1 MLGIGGWGTVKES
14 FTDMRVRSYFGVY
27 TVTDDPWR
35 HQRRLAH
42 GTTLHGLQRTDAGHE
57 YEPTT
62 YYGPQSG
69 VGLTLG
75 AADRLAGPDA
85 AIGIVGLGS
94 GTLSCYRRPG
104 QRWTIF
110 EIDPAM
116 VRIAR
121 DPAKFTF
128 LAHCAPGVPIVLGD
142 ARLELAKQPPGR
154 FDILVIDAFSSDAIP
169 LHLLTREAVGI
180 YARVLKPD
188 GILLIHISNRFF
200 DLEPVLAAE
209 AKARGWSAAIR
220 MDPGPPREDGNPTGS
235 NWAALTA
242 TPQRLTELT
251 GGIRPRGQAQDN
263 GAWVPLEER
272 PGFERWTDDY
282 ASTLPVLLWN
292 HVIGGRE

>member
-1 MLGIGGWGTVKES
+1 MIRLPPRSTR
-14 FTDMRVRSYFGVY
+14 TDTHFPY
-27 TVTDDPWR
+27 
-35 HQRRLAH
+35 
-42 GTTLHGLQRTDAGHE
+42 TTLFR
-57 YEPTT
+57 
-62 YYGPQSG
+62 S
-69 VGLTLG
+69 
-75 AADRLAGPDA
+75 
-85 AIGIVGLGS
+85 
-94 GTLSCYRRPG
+94 
-104 QRWTIF
+104 
-110 EIDPAM
+110 
-116 VRIAR
+116 
-121 DPAKFTF
+121 PAKFTF
-128 LAHCAPGVPIVLGD
+128 LSHCAPDTPIVLGD

-180 YARVLKPD
+180 YARSLKPD

-220 MDPGPPREDGNPTGS
+220 MDPGPPREDGNLTGS